1 MFFFF
6 YNPQAVTLLHLM
18 HLTLLFYL
26 IMIINFNFSYVI
38 TLYHYYYH
46 LLSFTFILFFIHM
59 HILIVLLNFIN
70 FLFIFISYL
79 SVVCIFKSI
88 LYIFFSIYYDF
99 SYTNHFILL
108 ISESQNYSK
117 DFIIYILLIL
127 NHTTFLFFLII
138 ENSAI
143 LSTLFT
149 I

>member
-6 YNPQAVTLLHLM
+6 CNLQAVTLLHLT

-26 IMIINFNFSYVI
+26 VMIINFKFSCVI

-46 LLSFTFILFFIHM
+46 LLSFTFILFSIHM
-59 HILIVLLNFIN
+59 YMLIVLLNFIN

-79 SVVCIFKSI
+79 SVVCTFKSI
-88 LYIFFSIYYDF
+88 LYIFFSICYGF
-99 SYTNHFILL
+99 SLTNHLILL

-117 DFIIYILLIL
+117 DLIIYILFIL
-127 NHTTFLFFLII
+127 NHITFLFFLII
-138 ENSAI
+138 ENIAI